1 MVEAHLIT
9 EVMALPE
16 LLIMLDL
23 IIEAKDLL
31 VCTTTQTFHVH
42 CAKEMVLMLTIL
54 HTAPIIQLL
63 KLRGRDYKT

>member
-1 MVEAHLIT
+1 
-9 EVMALPE
+9 
-16 LLIMLDL
+16 MLDL